1 MKTQRTTPAVVI
13 VLAASAFCAAGV
25 APYLRVSKIVHPKS
39 GIDITVPGKDGD
51 KTLLHSGW
59 KISPVGNAIRT
70 GDMLV
75 GGAISPDG
83 KTLAIANSG
92 YNANAVHLIDI
103 TSQKE
108 IATLKVMKTSHGIVW
123 SKDGKR
129 LYISGGSSNT
139 ANDIYIFDKL
149 SDTDWQKGVGFKLP
163 DGLPRGVSIA
173 GMALSNDGK
182 TLYALNLNDDKLYAL
197 SAEDGSQRFNVSAGD
212 HPGVI
217 RLSADGKIAYVT
229 NWGGSGVA
237 VIDVN
242 GNANSGIL
250 YKLETGQHP
259 NDIAISTDGRMFV
272 SCGNADEVDVFD
284 LASRK
289 KTEVIKTALTPNAPS
304 GSQPFAIALSP
315 KNDALYVANAGNND
329 ICVVDVS
336 KPGKSR
342 MRGFVPTEWFPTG
355 VHVSPDGKQIIVC
368 NGKGTGIGPNPTRNP
383 EALMSYRHMGY
394 QLNGSITFVPV
405 PDDKALA
412 LYTKTVIANSPYNDS
427 KMSSFPNSTRT
438 AIPTKVGDPSP
449 IKYVLYI
456 IKENRTYD
464 QVFGDIPKGNSDPK
478 LCLFGRDVT
487 PNHHALAEQ
496 FVLLDNLYCDG
507 EVSQDGHPWCDGA
520 YCTDFTQRA
529 WVTSYSQKS
538 QPRSSDSVQDPPA
551 GYLWENVGKMGMT
564 FRSYGEIRDHKSL
577 VGHENP
583 GFVGKIGPNKPAP
596 GRDTDKADVFIGE
609 FKEFEAKGTVPRFMV
624 MSLGEDH
631 TQGTRA
637 GGPTPKACVASND
650 LALGK
655 IVEAISHSS
664 LWKEFAIF
672 VIEDDS
678 QNGPDHV
685 DAHRTIGLAISP
697 YTKRGSVDS
706 TMYQTCS
713 MIHTMEL
720 ILGIPPMTQ
729 YDAAA
734 KPMFNCFTNTPDFSP
749 YTLLPAQYDVKAKN
763 GVAAF
768 GAKESAKMDFSD
780 YDKADEQ
787 ALNRILWHSIKGA
800 NVPMPATVR
809 SVVTH
814 VAPKTA
820 ATSSKR
826 DADD

>member
-1 MKTQRTTPAVVI
+1 MTPAIAVTLGI
-13 VLAASAFCAAGV
+13 SALCAAGV
-25 APYLRVSKIVHPKS
+25 SPYFRHAKIVHPTS
-39 GIDITVPGKDGD
+39 GLQISVPGKDGD

-83 KTLAIANSG
+83 KYLAIANSG
-92 YNANAVHLIDI
+92 YNANNVHIIEID
-103 TSQKE
+103 TQKE
-108 IATLKVMKTSHGIVW
+108 LAVLKVLKTSHGIAW
-123 SKDGKR
+123 SKDGKK
-129 LYISGGSSNT
+129 LYVSGGSSNT
-139 ANDIYIFDKL
+139 VNDIYIFDKV
-149 SDTDWQKGVGFKLP
+149 SETDWQQSLGFKLP
-163 DGLPRGVSIA
+163 AGLPAGVSIA

-182 TLYALNLNDDKLYAL
+182 TLYALNLNDDKMYAL
-197 SAEDGSQRFNVSAGD
+197 SAEDGSLRFSVSVGD

-217 RLSADGKIAYVT
+217 RLSGDGRTAYVT
-229 NWGGSGVA
+229 NWGGKSVS
-237 VIDVN
+237 VVDVSAI
-242 GNANSGIL
+242 ANSGVL

-272 SCGNADEVDVFD
+272 SCGSADEVDVFD

-289 KTEVIKTALTPNAPS
+289 KIEVIKTALTPTAPS
-304 GSQPFAIALSP
+304 GSQPFAVALSP
-315 KNDALYVANAGNND
+315 KSEALYVANAGNND
-329 ICVVDVS
+329 ICVVDIS

-342 MRGFVPTEWFPTG
+342 LKGFIPTEWFPTG
-355 VHVSPDGKQIIVC
+355 VHVSPDGKHVIVC

-383 EALMSYRHMGY
+383 AALMSYRHMGY

-405 PDDKALA
+405 PNDNVLSG
-412 LYTKTVIANSPYNDS
+412 YTKTVLANSPYKDIR
-427 KMSSFPNSTRT
+427 MTSFPSATKT
-438 AIPTKVGDPSP
+438 AIPTRVGDASP

-464 QVFGDIPKGNSDPK
+464 QVFGDLPKGNADPK
-478 LCLFGRDVT
+478 LCLFGRDIT

-520 YCTDFTQRA
+520 YCTDYTQRA
-529 WVTSYSQKS
+529 WVTSYSSKG
-538 QPRSSDSVQDPPA
+538 QPRGGDSVQDPPA
-551 GYLWENVGKMGMT
+551 GYLWENVGKKGMS
-564 FRSYGEIRDHKSL
+564 FRSYGEIRSHKSL
-577 VGHENP
+577 VDHENP
-583 GFVGKIGPNKPAP
+583 GFVGKIGPNTVAS
-596 GRDTDKADVFIGE
+596 GRDTDKADVFIKE

-631 TQGTRA
+631 TQGTRV

-685 DAHRTIGLAISP
+685 DAHRTPGLVISP
-697 YTKRGSVDS
+697 YTKRGSLDS

-734 KPMFNCFTNTPDFSP
+734 TPMFNCFTNTADVTP
-749 YTLLPAQYDVKAKN
+749 YNMVPAQYDVNAKN

-780 YDKADEQ
+780 YDRADEQ
-787 ALNRILWHSIKGA
+787 TLNRILWHSIKGA
-800 NVPMPATVR
+800 NVPMPTTVR

-814 VAPKTA
+814 VAPKSGKA
-820 ATSSKR
+820 VSGKR